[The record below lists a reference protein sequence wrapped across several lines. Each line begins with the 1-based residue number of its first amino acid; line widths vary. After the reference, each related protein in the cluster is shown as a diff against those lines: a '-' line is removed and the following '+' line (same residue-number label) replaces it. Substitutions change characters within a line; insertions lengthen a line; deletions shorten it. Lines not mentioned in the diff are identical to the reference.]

1 MGLLEQSLGEWRR
14 WVKKEV
20 MVDAYLGP
28 HPILSPIPHT
38 MAKGW
43 MHTHIQIANLSYTP
57 DMNTR

>member
-28 HPILSPIPHT
+28 YPILSPIPHT
-38 MAKGW
+38 LTKDGYI
-43 MHTHIQIANLSYTP
+43 HIQIAYLIYT
-57 DMNTR
+57 